1 MPSIDWAQMFIP
13 SGNVLELIIR
23 GTILYLGLLFF
34 LRVLRREAGEL
45 NRADLLVVILVA
57 DAAQNGMAGNYQSIT
72 EGLVLVATI
81 FGWNFLLDW
90 ASYRWEPVRGL
101 LNPAPLILIRDGR
114 IIGRHLRAEM
124 ITRDDLMEQLR
135 EQGVESVSE
144 VKRCFLESDGRL
156 SVIRKAIAGEATPRK
171 QQATV

>member
-57 DAAQNGMAGNYQSIT
+57 DA
-72 EGLVLVATI
+72 V
-81 FGWNFLLDW
+81 
-90 ASYRWEPVRGL
+90 
-101 LNPAPLILIRDGR
+101 RDGR
-114 IIGRHLRAEM
+114 ISGRHLRAEM

-156 SVIRKAIAGEATPRK
+156 SVIRKASPGEATPRK